1 MGGLFRGKSTILGYG
16 GHVRSIAHL
25 LRRDRE
31 ARRFFLAY
39 GQSSLGT
46 GAAYVALLLV
56 AYSRFKSP
64 WALTLVLLADFI
76 PPMLFAP
83 IFGAAA
89 DRWSRKMCAVV
100 ADALR
105 AGAFVGIAFTHSFL
119 LTVLLALL
127 AGTGTSLYKPAIMAG
142 LPEIV
147 GRTRLSQATA
157 VYGALTE
164 IGFSVGPGLAA
175 IGLLFG
181 SPRDI
186 LIANAATFAISSLLV
201 ATVSFRHRAGA
212 EPPVEARKSLLAEA
226 RDGLLVVSRLPAAWT
241 AITAASTV
249 LLFAGMVNV
258 GELLLAKH
266 LGVGK
271 AGYSLFV
278 AVGGVG
284 IALGSLAGASGGDV
298 RTLIRRFLSG
308 VLLVMAGLLGTAA
321 APTFASALVPLAA
334 VGFGNGMMI
343 VYQRLI
349 IQSTVRSDLHGRA
362 FGTQVSLDGFAFG
375 ASFLAGGAILSIASA
390 RALFLIGGAG
400 AALVWLVARRY
411 FEGVSV
417 PDEHVPGAQDQARPE
432 ATAVGAPGP

>member
-1 MGGLFRGKSTILGYG
+1 M
-16 GHVRSIAHL
+16 RSIAHL

-56 AYSRFKSP
+56 AYTRFRSP

-76 PPMLFAP
+76 PPMLLAP

-89 DRWSRKMCAVV
+89 DRWSRKVCAVL

-105 AGAFVGIAFTHSFL
+105 AGAFVGIALTHSFV

-147 GRTRLSQATA
+147 GRARLSQATA

-186 LIANAATFAISSLLV
+186 LLVNAATFAVSSLLV
-201 ATVSFRHRAGA
+201 ATVSFRHRTVAEAAGA
-212 EPPVEARKSLLAEA
+212 ARKSLIAEA
-226 RDGLLVVSRLPAAWT
+226 RDGLIVVTRLPAAWT
-241 AITAASTV
+241 AIAAASTV

-258 GELLLAKH
+258 AELLLAKH
-266 LGVGK
+266 LGAGK

-278 AVGGVG
+278 AVGGMG
-284 IALGSLAGASGGDV
+284 IALGSLTGASGGDL
-298 RTLIRRFLSG
+298 RRLIRRFLAG
-308 VLLVMAGLLGTAA
+308 VILVMAGLLGTAG
-321 APTFASALVPLAA
+321 APTFASALLPLAA

-349 IQSTVRSDLHGRA
+349 IQSTVPSELHGRA
-362 FGTQVSLDGFAFG
+362 FGAQVSLDGFAFG
-375 ASFLAGGAILSIASA
+375 ASFLAGGAILSIASP

-400 AALVWLVARRY
+400 AALVWLAARRR
-411 FEGVSV
+411 FERVRV
-417 PDEHVPGAQDQARPE
+417 PAESERVPQDPSRPE